1 MKFSKFRFN
10 LQSSISTIY
19 NQVLQ
24 HWQDILFV
32 SVLAAIAGFASYQ
45 GEQLI
50 NKAIFDKQ
58 AGDVWLGADIAR
70 VFENMTQRKSD
81 HHRIKVHPLF
91 SLITFPAVHLLR
103 TVLDLE
109 PITAVRII
117 IAAVACLWI
126 SALFILLRVIGCR
139 RFDATLFSVLAAT
152 SAAAM
157 FWFVVPETYS
167 FGSLSLLLGL
177 CFVAIAQHRHLSHL
191 WYTVISA
198 LTLSITTTNWMVG
211 ILATIVNHPRK
222 RSLQITVNAF
232 CLVVLLWSVQKF
244 VFPSAVF
251 FLGDREE
258 QQYMLRP
265 GTGGPLAV
273 VKSFISHTM
282 VMPSIKFVDILKQP
296 NSPMMSIQASLPG
309 SASLWGNVAVML
321 WISLLGL
328 GLWGLFSVKNH
339 LKLRIVLGLTLLGQL
354 TIHMIYGEETFLYS
368 LHFAPLLVVLAAL
381 STLTSARPVALVLA
395 GTLVLSA
402 GVNNTL
408 QLSKA
413 IDFLQSHVPP
423 RYQVLDQMQMRPDEP
438 WPRGKGHVILAAPGS
453 REVDKAYH
461 EPGGSFSPAVGSF
474 GVSLW
479 LTDIK
484 GNLKKTSDN
493 IPLNEIDQQLSWTD
507 GQNIP
512 GILTKTS
519 SYQALWSSMGPKRWT
534 LNLKAQANANTKPML
549 VIRSVG
555 PAGGQIQ
562 ALDWDGKRLL
572 INNRWSMIVNPAP
585 GIVHLGEEGTQ
596 GWMTERSN
604 LTQWKDKEGW
614 GYARFE
620 LGDRSDWNVVI
631 QDTSKTPV
639 SKPTIN
645 TSTQVAFKLDLPDK
659 QFTASLNAQVAHLM
673 MSLVDQQT
681 RPGDPMNY
689 PLSWQ
694 RDGAYIVV
702 ALGRAGHLEVAKDL
716 STYFAKND
724 FFGGFGPEA
733 DAPGLSIWALN
744 QVAMQLN
751 QPEYDEWVWPHI
763 CRKAEFILKMLATDR
778 VIHQPVTAP
787 VVPKVKDDPE
797 LTLVADPARDGLI
810 IGRMDGHRPL
820 LFVNAVSY
828 RGLLDAASLADRIN
842 QPAAAKRWRAEAV
855 QLQKAWRKAFKP
867 PESNNPRTYIS
878 SLWPTWVATSDRDAL
893 FQRLQARWTE
903 LRDAQGEFRKPPL
916 WTYFDVAEAH
926 QWLFLDRPDRVWKTL
941 RWFWKHQA
949 SPGLYTWWEGEGEE
963 NTSHRWEYIRGWV
976 NPPYVTPHYW
986 TAAEILLLQLDMLA
1000 YIDQA
1005 ASDPT
1010 LVIGA
1015 GIPAIWLEQPMK
1027 VQGLPILNGQV
1038 DWIWDNKQ
1046 LRIKFRNMRSN
1057 KVDVRLGA
1065 AFPSNTPLYIEYL
1078 DPQ

>member
-1 MKFSKFRFN
+1 MKFSKFRSNF
-10 LQSSISTIY
+10 QSKLSTIY
-19 NQVLQ
+19 GQVRQ
-24 HWQDILFV
+24 NWRDILLV
-32 SVLAAIAGFASYQ
+32 IAIAAVAGFASYQ
-45 GEQLI
+45 GARLI
-50 NKAIFDKQ
+50 NPVIFNPQ
-58 AGDVWLGADIAR
+58 ADDVWFESDISR
-70 VFENMTQRKSD
+70 VFRNMTQQGSD
-81 HHRIKVHPLF
+81 HYRTKVHPLF
-91 SLITFPAVHLLR
+91 SLIAFPPVYLLR
-103 TVLDLE
+103 TLLDIE
-109 PITAVRII
+109 AIMAVRII

-126 SALFILLRVIGCR
+126 SVLFILLRLIGCH

-157 FWFVVPETYS
+157 FGFVVTETYS
-167 FGSLSLLLGL
+167 FGSLSLLLAL
-177 CFVAIAQHRHLSHL
+177 CLVAIAQYRHLSQL
-191 WYTVISA
+191 WYMVISA
-198 LTLSITTTNWMVG
+198 LTLSITTTNWMAG
-211 ILATIVNHPRK
+211 ILATIANHPWK

-244 VFPSAVF
+244 VFPSAEF

-258 QQYMLRP
+258 EKYILKP
-265 GTGGPLAV
+265 ESGGPLQV
-273 VKSFISHTM
+273 IKSFISHTM
-282 VMPSIKFVDILKQP
+282 VMPSIKLVDNLKQP
-296 NSPMMSIQASLPG
+296 DWPTMLTQASLPG
-309 SASLWGNVAVML
+309 SASLWGNVAVVL
-321 WISLLGL
+321 WTALLGL
-328 GLWGLFSVKNH
+328 GLWGLFSVKAH
-339 LKLRIVLGLTLLGQL
+339 LKLRIVLGVTLLGQL
-354 TIHMIYGEETFLYS
+354 ALHLAYGSETFLYS

-381 STLTSARPVALVLA
+381 STLTRARPVALVLA

-408 QLSKA
+408 QLNKTK
-413 IDFLQSHVPP
+413 DFLQSQAPP
-423 RYQVLDQMQMRPDEP
+423 RYQVLGQIQMRPDEP
-438 WPRGKGHVILAAPGS
+438 WPRGTGHVLLAAPGS

-479 LTDIK
+479 LTDIE
-484 GNLKKTSDN
+484 GNLKNTSDN
-493 IPLNEIDQQLSWTD
+493 IPLSEINQQLSWTD
-507 GQNIP
+507 GQDIP

-519 SYQALWSSMGPKRWT
+519 YYEALWSYTGSKRWT
-534 LNLKAQANANTKPML
+534 LNLKTQANTNTKPMV

-585 GIVHLGEEGTQ
+585 KAVHLGEEGTQ
-596 GWMTERSN
+596 GWMTKRSD
-604 LTQWKDKEGW
+604 LTQWKGKEGW
-614 GYARFE
+614 GYAQFE

-631 QDTSKTPV
+631 QDTSRAPIDRPTV
-639 SKPTIN
+639 SN
-645 TSTQVAFKLDLPDK
+645 TQAALKLDLPDK
-659 QFTASLNAQVAHLM
+659 QFAASLNAQVAHLM
-673 MSLVDQQT
+673 MSLVGQQT
-681 RPGDPMNY
+681 RPGDPINY
-689 PLSWQ
+689 PLPWQ

-702 ALGRAGHLEVAKDL
+702 ALARAGHLEVAKDL

-744 QVAMQLN
+744 EVAMQLN
-751 QPEYDEWVWPHI
+751 QPEYDQWVWPHI
-763 CRKAEFILKMLATDR
+763 RRKAEFILEMLATDR
-778 VIHQPVTAP
+778 AIHQPVTAP

-810 IGRMDGHRPL
+810 IGRMDHQRPL

-828 RGLLDAASLADRIN
+828 RGLLDAASLADRVN
-842 QPAAAKRWRAEAV
+842 QPAAAKLWRAKAV

-867 PESNNPRTYIS
+867 PESDNPRTYIS
-878 SLWPTWVATSDRDAL
+878 SLWPTWVATSDQDVL
-893 FQRLQARWTE
+893 FQGLQARWTK
-903 LRDAQGEFRKPPL
+903 LRDAQGEFRSPPL

-926 QWLFLDRPDRVWKTL
+926 QWLFLDQPDRVWKTL

-949 SPGLYTWWEGEGEE
+949 SPGLYTWWEGKGEE

-1005 ASDPT
+1005 LSKPT
-1010 LVIGA
+1010 VVIGA
-1015 GIPAIWLEQPMK
+1015 GIPVAWLERPMK

-1038 DWIWDNKQ
+1038 DWIWDDKQ
-1046 LRIKFRNMRSN
+1046 MRIKFRNMRSS

-1078 DPQ
+1078 DP